1 MSREEKIRKA
11 RESIH
16 LSLIKRPYS
25 RAEIIKKLRQKR
37 LEGREIADVIAD
49 LEEKGYINDLD
60 FALRWSHSRVPG
72 KCLGRIRL
80 ESELRQ
86 KGIAPEIIS
95 QVQDEVYEKYSE
107 YELAGELLGRKF
119 PGVDFNNEDPKEKKR
134 AFGLLQRHGFSG
146 EIIQSVIMDRID

>member
-1 MSREEKIRKA
+1 MNREEKIRKA

-37 LEGREIADVIAD
+37 LDSLEIREIIAD

-60 FALRWSHSRVPG
+60 FALKWSYSRVPG

-95 QVQDEVYEKYSE
+95 QVQDEVYIKYSE
-107 YELAGELLGRKF
+107 FELAGELLERKF
-119 PGVDFNNEDPKEKKR
+119 HGVDFNEADPKEKKR
-134 AFGLLQRHGFSG
+134 AFGLLQRHGFTS
-146 EIIQSVIMDRID
+146 EIIQNVMMARLD